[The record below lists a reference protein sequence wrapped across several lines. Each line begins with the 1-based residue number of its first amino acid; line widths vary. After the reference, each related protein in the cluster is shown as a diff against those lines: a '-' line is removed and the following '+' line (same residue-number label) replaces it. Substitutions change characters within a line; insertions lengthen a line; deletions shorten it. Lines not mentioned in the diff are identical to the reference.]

1 MIYTIDEIKKKTI
14 PIAQEYGVDSMSL
27 FGSYARGDATEN
39 SDVDILIDRGEIE
52 DLIEYMGFVYELEDA
67 LNCHVDVVS
76 NGIEDKSFLSL
87 IKKEGVLIYEK

>member
-1 MIYTIDEIKKKTI
+1 MIYTLDEIKEKTI

-76 NGIEDKSFLSL
+76 SGIEDKRFLAITKRGCFNL
-87 IKKEGVLIYEK
+87 